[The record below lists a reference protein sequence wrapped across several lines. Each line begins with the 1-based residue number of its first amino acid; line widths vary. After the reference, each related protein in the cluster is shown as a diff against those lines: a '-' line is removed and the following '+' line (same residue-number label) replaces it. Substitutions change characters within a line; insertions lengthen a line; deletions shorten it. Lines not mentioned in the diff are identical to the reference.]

1 MTLETEIK
9 FPRSPSIMT
18 TIALMK
24 DFFLII
30 RTCYANVLIT
40 AAFKECLK
48 STILLS
54 GSWGKKICGM
64 KNIGRSSSI
73 KRLFPAGRNKELI
86 IPANFSI
93 ILL

>member
-9 FPRSPSIMT
+9 FLRSPSIMT

-54 GSWGKKICGM
+54 GSWGKNLCM

>member
-54 GSWGKKICGM
+54 GSWGKK
-64 KNIGRSSSI
+64 SVV
-73 KRLFPAGRNKELI
+73 
-86 IPANFSI
+86 
-93 ILL
+93 